1 MDIIMEQLELAKKL
15 IIENKLSE
23 AFLILQQLVKEYP
36 NDDGVR
42 LEIGKIHYIN
52 GNYSEAKRN
61 LELIK
66 DRSNYQI
73 TLLLIKTYKFLKEPF
88 PSLDILKNLVEEY
101 PQEDDVRLELGKVY
115 YLNGDYIKAKENLET
130 LKNKKDY
137 QHN

>member
-1 MDIIMEQLELAKKL
+1 M
-15 IIENKLSE
+15 
-23 AFLILQQLVKEYP
+23 
-36 NDDGVR
+36 
-42 LEIGKIHYIN
+42 EIGKIHYIN

-115 YLNGDYIKAKENLET
+115 YLNGDYI
-130 LKNKKDY
+130 
-137 QHN
+137 